1 MADNTDAKKRRAFV
15 ESQSDDDFFDFS
27 EAGDVIGIGS
37 EYNKSPNE
45 IFDSDDELDRDDDDE
60 EIFFSETIV
69 TKEENKITP
78 DALDELE
85 KIFKET
91 GLDDFDDVFPIDPL
105 DRKVIEERAVT
116 DIEENQEISFI
127 REKTA
132 EEIKKERQAA
142 RLIIEGNEIVKQV
155 VHTGVI
161 AVETSVDSSTPHIRE
176 YTNKAKFYKP
186 RYAKPKSRG
195 QAFMQKLILAVA
207 AAVGVGIWLG
217 VEANSYYIFQ
227 NGKVNNA
234 LNCAFGWLM
243 VENMPIRIDPFYS
256 DVFFTAFMVG
266 AGAIGLVLLFIYL
279 DKEQKK
285 NSRIGHEHGNAHIAT
300 DSDFKKYKNKF
311 MEQ

>member
-15 ESQSDDDFFDFS
+15 ESQSDDDFLDFS

-37 EYNKSPNE
+37 EYNKSSNE
-45 IFDSDDELDRDDDDE
+45 ILDSDDELDRDDDDE

-132 EEIKKERQAA
+132 EEIKRERQAA

-161 AVETSVDSSTPHIRE
+161 SVETSVDSSTPHIRE
-176 YTNKAKFYKP
+176 YTNEAKFYKP

-243 VENMPIRIDPFYS
+243 VENMPINISPFYS

>member
-1 MADNTDAKKRRAFV
+1 MAENTDAKKSRAFV
-15 ESQSDDDFFDFS
+15 ESQSDDNFSDFS

-37 EYNKSPNE
+37 EYNKSANE
-45 IFDSDDELDRDDDDE
+45 IFDADDELDRDDDEE
-60 EIFFSETIV
+60 EISFSETIV
-69 TKEENKITP
+69 TKEANKITP

-105 DRKVIEERAVT
+105 DRKVIEERAVE
-116 DIEENQEISFI
+116 DIEQSQEVSFI

-155 VHTGVI
+155 VHTGVV
-161 AVETSVDSSTPHIRE
+161 ALETSADSSTPHIRE

-186 RYAKPKSRG
+186 HYAKPKSRG
-195 QAFMQKLILAVA
+195 QAFLKKCLIAIAVA
-207 AAVGVGIWLG
+207 IGIGIWLG
-217 VEANSYYIFQ
+217 VEANSYYIFKG
-227 NGKVNNA
+227 GKVNTA
-234 LNCAFGWLM
+234 LNCAFGWIT
-243 VENMPIRIDPFYS
+243 VENMPINISPFYS

-266 AGAIGLVLLFIYL
+266 AGAVGLVLLFIYL

-285 NSRIGHEHGNAHIAT
+285 NSRIGHEHGNARIAT